1 MFSKTTRTT
10 QTFWAF
16 PRNRFVDYELSDL
29 EWAVPLGFAN
39 KIIEYR
45 ETCENGK
52 LIHFEGVQG
61 ETITDEQ
68 VVIQESSSSSMVY
81 NPNSNWKPVW
91 NPTLISE

>member
-16 PRNRFVDYELSDL
+16 PRNRFVEYELSDL
-29 EWAVPLGFAN
+29 EWAVPLGFA
-39 KIIEYR
+39 KKSLEYNLR
-45 ETCENGK
+45 HENDK
-52 LIHFEGVQG
+52 LVDFKSSQSQSIR
-61 ETITDEQ
+61 DEQ
-68 VVIQESSSSSMVY
+68 IVIQESSSSSVAY

>member
-29 EWAVPLGFAN
+29 EWAVPLGFA
-39 KIIEYR
+39 KKSLEYNLR
-45 ETCENGK
+45 HENDK
-52 LIHFEGVQG
+52 LVDFKSSQSQSIR
-61 ETITDEQ
+61 DEQ
-68 VVIQESSSSSMVY
+68 VVIQESSSSSVVY

-91 NPTLISE
+91 NPILISE